1 MFLASRFHHHP
12 ILWHSNALSYHQDNS
27 IYNKT
32 ASILNEG
39 STPNKRGYHKEEE
52 CSLFVAFFTFLSYG
66 VLLML
71 GYVREFFVP
80 VTTKEKNREVR
91 LAWR

>member
-1 MFLASRFHHHP
+1 MYNIF
-12 ILWHSNALSYHQDNS
+12 QDNS
-27 IYNKT
+27 VQKNHT
-32 ASILNEG
+32 SQPNGG
-39 STPNKRGYHKEEE
+39 STSKKSYHKEEE

-80 VTTKEKNREVR
+80 VTTKEKNREVSE
-91 LAWR
+91 A